1 MLMGEEIAEKARIM
15 GIDLPENAL
24 PLFQKHARMITEWN
38 QRLNLTRISEEEMAE
53 KHFVDS
59 LTVLLVPKVNDA
71 RNAIDIGSGAGFP
84 GIRLK
89 VVRPDMKITLVDS
102 LGKRV
107 KFLERVVRA
116 LELEGIRCYHS
127 RAEEMGQDKGHREK
141 YDVALARAV
150 ASLVLLCE
158 YLLPLVRI
166 GGIMVALKG
175 PSGKEEVKEAE
186 RALDILGGR
195 VEDVLELS
203 LPSGDGRQLV
213 VIEKVG
219 ETPRLYPRR
228 PGMAR
233 KDPLI

>member
-84 GIRLK
+84 GIPLK

-116 LELEGIRCYHS
+116 LELEGIRC
-127 RAEEMGQDKGHREK
+127 
-141 YDVALARAV
+141 
-150 ASLVLLCE
+150 
-158 YLLPLVRI
+158 
-166 GGIMVALKG
+166 
-175 PSGKEEVKEAE
+175 
-186 RALDILGGR
+186 
-195 VEDVLELS
+195 
-203 LPSGDGRQLV
+203 
-213 VIEKVG
+213 
-219 ETPRLYPRR
+219 
-228 PGMAR
+228 
-233 KDPLI
+233 

>member
-1 MLMGEEIAEKARIM
+1 
-15 GIDLPENAL
+15 
-24 PLFQKHARMITEWN
+24 MITEWN

-84 GIRLK
+84 GIPLK

-158 YLLPLVRI
+158 YLLPLVRM

-195 VEDVLELS
+195 VEDILELS

>member
-1 MLMGEEIAEKARIM
+1 
-15 GIDLPENAL
+15 LPENAL

-84 GIRLK
+84 GIPLK

-195 VEDVLELS
+195 VEDILELS

>member
-84 GIRLK
+84 GIPLK

-195 VEDVLELS
+195 VEDILELS

>member
-84 GIRLK
+84 GIPLK

-158 YLLPLVRI
+158 YLLPLVRM

-195 VEDVLELS
+195 VEDILELS

>member
-84 GIRLK
+84 GIPLK

-158 YLLPLVRI
+158 YLVPLVRM

-195 VEDVLELS
+195 VEDILELS

>member
-1 MLMGEEIAEKARIM
+1 
-15 GIDLPENAL
+15 
-24 PLFQKHARMITEWN
+24 
-38 QRLNLTRISEEEMAE
+38 
-53 KHFVDS
+53 
-59 LTVLLVPKVNDA
+59 
-71 RNAIDIGSGAGFP
+71 
-84 GIRLK
+84 
-89 VVRPDMKITLVDS
+89 
-102 LGKRV
+102 
-107 KFLERVVRA
+107 
-116 LELEGIRCYHS
+116 
-127 RAEEMGQDKGHREK
+127 
-141 YDVALARAV
+141 
-150 ASLVLLCE
+150 
-158 YLLPLVRI
+158 
-166 GGIMVALKG
+166 VALKG

>member
-1 MLMGEEIAEKARIM
+1 M
-15 GIDLPENAL
+15 
-24 PLFQKHARMITEWN
+24 
-38 QRLNLTRISEEEMAE
+38 
-53 KHFVDS
+53 
-59 LTVLLVPKVNDA
+59 
-71 RNAIDIGSGAGFP
+71 
-84 GIRLK
+84 
-89 VVRPDMKITLVDS
+89 
-102 LGKRV
+102 

-195 VEDVLELS
+195 VEDILELS
-203 LPSGDGRQLV
+203 LPSGDGRPLV